1 MICDGLEE
9 ISLNGFGFLEDSGK
23 PKIMLS
29 WITYASALFNS
40 GHHKSI
46 DDLLTKVQ
54 EVTFSKLLTN
64 LLEVAR

>member
-1 MICDGLEE
+1 MRWIRRDFTEW
-9 ISLNGFGFLEDSGK
+9 FRVLEDSGK